1 MSLVVD
7 VAAETTR
14 PPLSRERIRAV
25 AISVLKA
32 ERIRDAFVSI
42 TLVSPAHIARLN
54 RTHLGHAGP
63 TDVISFALGPLPG
76 ASSHRPVLGD
86 IYIAPDVARS
96 NAKRLGGGVREEVAR
111 LVIHG
116 TLHILGHDHPDGDDR
131 TTSRMWRR
139 QEQLLSSVMN
149 RGTVNGRAP

>member
-1 MSLVVD
+1 VSLVVD
-7 VAAETTR
+7 VAAENTR
-14 PPLSRERIRAV
+14 APLSRERIRAV

-32 ERIRDAFVSI
+32 ERVRDALVSI
-42 TLVSPAHIARLN
+42 TLVSPPHIARLN
-54 RTHLGHAGP
+54 RKHLGHAGP

-76 ASSHRPVLGD
+76 APSHRPVLGD

-96 NAKRLGGGVREEVAR
+96 NAARLGAGVREEVAR

-139 QEQLLSSVMN
+139 QEQLLSRVMN
-149 RGTVNGRAP
+149 RGTVNGRAR

>member
-7 VAAETTR
+7 VAADNTR
-14 PPLSRERIRAV
+14 APLSRERIRAV

-32 ERIRDAFVSI
+32 ERVRDAFVSI
-42 TLVSPAHIARLN
+42 TLVSPPHIARLN
-54 RTHLGHAGP
+54 RKHLGHAGP

-96 NAKRLGGGVREEVAR
+96 NAKGLGGGVREEVAR

-139 QEQLLSSVMN
+139 QEQLLSRVMN
-149 RGTVNGRAP
+149 RGTVKGRAP

>member
-1 MSLVVD
+1 VSLVVD
-7 VAAETTR
+7 VATENTR
-14 PPLSRERIRAV
+14 APLSRERIRAV

-42 TLVSPAHIARLN
+42 TLVSSPHIARLN
-54 RTHLGHAGP
+54 RKHLGHPGP

-116 TLHILGHDHPDGDDR
+116 TLHILGHDHPDDDR

-139 QEQLLSSVMN
+139 QEQLLSRVMN
-149 RGTVNGRAP
+149 RGAVKGRAS

>member
-7 VAAETTR
+7 VAAENTR
-14 PPLSRERIRAV
+14 APLSRERIRAV

-32 ERIRDAFVSI
+32 ERVRDALVSI
-42 TLVSPAHIARLN
+42 TLVSPPHIARLN
-54 RTHLGHAGP
+54 RKHLGHAGP

-76 ASSHRPVLGD
+76 APPHRPVLGD

-96 NAKRLGGGVREEVAR
+96 NAGRLGAGVREEVAR

-139 QEQLLSSVMN
+139 QEQLLSRVMN
-149 RGTVNGRAP
+149 RGMVNGRAR